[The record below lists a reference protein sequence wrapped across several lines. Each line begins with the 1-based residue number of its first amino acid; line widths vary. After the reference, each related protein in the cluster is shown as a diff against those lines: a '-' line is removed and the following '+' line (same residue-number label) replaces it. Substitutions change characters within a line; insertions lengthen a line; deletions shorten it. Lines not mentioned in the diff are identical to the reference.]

1 MLQKAKLFIQE
12 GLIPNLRNR
21 RLEAEL
27 GLVLVHIFLK
37 MMLKVSWARPT
48 CKDLMKIWDLRPD
61 QNLKYQDSQ
70 CFQSQRA
77 NFFQKLEAKKA
88 RLQVYSRRS
97 QRWHH
102 KSVLDGKKNKEI
114 SKRPKLPLKKM
125 LLLLMKNKE
134 RRLNQFKKKHPLI

>member
-48 CKDLMKIWDLRPD
+48 CKDLMKILDLKLD

-70 CFQSQRA
+70 FFQSQRA

-88 RLQVYSRRS
+88 RLQVCSRRS
-97 QRWHH
+97 QRLHP

-114 SKRPKLPLKKM
+114 LKRPKLPLKKM
-125 LLLLMKNKE
+125 LLPPMKITE
-134 RRLNQFKKKHPLI
+134 RRLSQFKKKNPSI